1 MKPVMKNTFLRVG
14 TEACLVMLVWM
25 NVMTASAAENGSV
38 PDYLNSVSAGVAN
51 IVGTNVR
58 DTEKSRQAIDDL
70 VNYAPEP
77 EPEEDEEESTLFMA
91 NVNNSVNVRVEP
103 SEEAEKA
110 GLLYKDCG
118 GRILERGEEW
128 SRIQSGELVGW
139 VSNDYVLFDEEAEAL
154 AADVGFKILT
164 VETDAL
170 RIREEPSTD
179 SRILGLV
186 ASGDELEVVN
196 DEDSEWIEVAYDDED
211 EGYVSADYVNVTFSI
226 DSGET
231 LEQIRIREEAEAEAK
246 RKALL
251 HAQQAKVDAD
261 GDETRL
267 LAALI
272 QCEAGTANYEGQL
285 AVAACV
291 MNRVRS
297 SAYPGTIYGVI
308 YASGQFP
315 PALNGKVAAVYNN
328 KVYDSCFAAAR
339 DALAGKTNI
348 GTATHFKRA
357 GLHDGIVV
365 GGNVFW

>member
-1 MKPVMKNTFLRVG
+1 MKIIIFFGRTVIVCVTFIWLYSFAVSAEE
-14 TEACLVMLVWM
+14 TTT
-25 NVMTASAAENGSV
+25 TA
-38 PDYLNSVSAGVAN
+38 DCLNSASAGVAN
-51 IVGTNVR
+51 LVGSYAG
-58 DTEKSRQAIDDL
+58 DTEKSRQAIDEL
-70 VNYAPEP
+70 ASYAPEP
-77 EPEEDEEESTLFMA
+77 EAEEEESESTLFMA
-91 NVNNSVNVRVEP
+91 NVNNSVNVRTEP

-118 GRILERGEEW
+118 GRILERGEDW

-139 VSNDYVLFDEEAEAL
+139 VSNDYVLFDEEAEEL
-154 AADVGFKILT
+154 ASDVGFKILT

-179 SRILGLV
+179 AMILGLV

-196 DEDSEWIEVAYDDED
+196 DEETEWIEVAYEEE
-211 EGYVSADYVNVTFSI
+211 EGYVSAEYVKVTFSI
-226 DSGET
+226 DAGET
-231 LEQIRIREEAEAEAK
+231 MEQIRIREEAEAEAK

-251 HAQQAKVDAD
+251 RAQQAKVDAD
-261 GDETRL
+261 GNETKL
-267 LAALI
+267 LAALV
-272 QCEAGTANYEGQL
+272 QCEAGTGNYEGQL

-297 SAYPGTIYGVI
+297 SAYPNSIYGVI
-308 YASGQFP
+308 YASGQFT

-328 KVYDSCFAAAR
+328 KVYDSCFTAAQ
-339 DALAGKTNI
+339 DALNGKTNI

-357 GLHDGIVV
+357 GSHEGVVV